1 MRPSTKIGATLSTAA
16 LGAATVLGGAGVAQA
31 QSLGSLGSSAEA
43 DLTLEL
49 EAATDVAA
57 NGTLANNTETDL
69 TCYVGVADEE
79 AIADAAA
86 GAADVEILEAYF
98 AGLSA
103 GVAVTSALAVD
114 AGESAEWAVALDEEA
129 DFTAGALAFCEGGE
143 GDDAVET
150 FVVDYEPSGLLGS
163 LNMGSL
169 GS

>member
-1 MRPSTKIGATLSTAA
+1 MRLSTKIGATLSTAA

-43 DLTLEL
+43 DLSLEL

-57 NGTLANNTETDL
+57 NGTLTNNTETDR
-69 TCYVGVADEE
+69 TCYIGVADEE
-79 AIADAAA
+79 TVASAAA
-86 GAADVEILEAYF
+86 GAADVEDLEAYF

-103 GVAVTSALAVD
+103 GVAVTGPLLVD
-114 AGESAEWAVALDEEA
+114 AGGSVDWDVVLDEEA

-150 FVVDYEPSGLLGS
+150 FVVDYEPSGLMGS

>member
-1 MRPSTKIGATLSTAA
+1 MRLSTKIGATLSTAA
-16 LGAATVLGGAGVAQA
+16 LGAASVLGGAGVARA

-69 TCYVGVADEE
+69 TCYVGVAGEE

-86 GAADVEILEAYF
+86 GAADVEDLETYF
-98 AGLSA
+98 AGLSV
-103 GVAVTSALAVD
+103 GEVVTAPLAVD
-114 AGESAEWAVALDEEA
+114 AGATVEWDVVLDEEA
-129 DFTAGALAFCEGGE
+129 DSTAGALAFCEGGA

-163 LNMGSL
+163 LDMGSL

>member
-1 MRPSTKIGATLSTAA
+1 MRLSTKIGATLSTAA

-43 DLTLEL
+43 DLTLAL
-49 EAATDVAA
+49 EAATDAAA
-57 NGTLANNTETDL
+57 NGTLMNNTETDL
-69 TCYVGVADEE
+69 TCYVGVAGEE

-86 GAADVEILEAYF
+86 GAAGEENLEAYF
-98 AGLSA
+98 AGL
-103 GVAVTSALAVD
+103 AVGEVVTAPLAVG
-114 AGESAEWAVALDEEA
+114 AGETVEWDVVLDGEA
-129 DFTAGALAFCEGGE
+129 DFTAGALAFCEGGT

-150 FVVDYEPSGLLGS
+150 FVVDYEPSGLMGS